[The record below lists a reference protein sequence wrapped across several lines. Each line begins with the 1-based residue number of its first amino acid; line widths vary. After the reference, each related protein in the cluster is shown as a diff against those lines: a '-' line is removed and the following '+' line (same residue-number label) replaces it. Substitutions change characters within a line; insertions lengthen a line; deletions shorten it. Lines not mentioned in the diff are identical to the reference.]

1 MSSDRRL
8 VKINIQP
15 PKKDW
20 MQYLLSCSGPFFL
33 FTRKIFMYFQ
43 SQLPFSRVFCFI
55 NFRLGHWNPLC
66 FFFPRNEELWLHLST
81 RFSEQ
86 QIGWGYWG
94 LWIVSQGGYIHLQV
108 AGGTSREGSIPGR
121 VGRWSQMKQQRVEP
135 FQTTLEIQFFIG
147 WMFYFFPQNL
157 HFCLSRMKFIFLTRP
172 VQAPTT
178 FFRAKWCWIPCT
190 RGWSLICWEERPLP
204 PLGRSTLKT
213 VDATSAT
220 SQSIYCNC
228 DFRTVFFY
236 CQWFLSFSPRT
247 VSKIIYKCHSCCS
260 WFSGNVNV
268 LLCRTK

>member
-1 MSSDRRL
+1 MKPDEATKGGTLSD
-8 VKINIQP
+8 
-15 PKKDW
+15 
-20 MQYLLSCSGPFFL
+20 YLGDP
-33 FTRKIFMYFQ
+33 IFYW
-43 SQLPFSRVFCFI
+43 LDV
-55 NFRLGHWNPLC
+55 L
-66 FFFPRNEELWLHLST
+66 FFPSK
-81 RFSEQ
+81 S
-86 QIGWGYWG
+86 
-94 LWIVSQGGYIHLQV
+94 
-108 AGGTSREGSIPGR
+108 
-121 VGRWSQMKQQRVEP
+121 P
-135 FQTTLEIQFFIG
+135 F
-147 WMFYFFPQNL
+147 
-157 HFCLSRMKFIFLTRP
+157 LSRMKFIFLTRP